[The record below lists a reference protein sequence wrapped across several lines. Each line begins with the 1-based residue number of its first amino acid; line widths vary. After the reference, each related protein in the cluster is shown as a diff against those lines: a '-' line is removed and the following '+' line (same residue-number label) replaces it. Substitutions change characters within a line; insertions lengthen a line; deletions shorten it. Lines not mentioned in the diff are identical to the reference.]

1 MQYKA
6 VDATASPIPVIPV
19 DSKLFRDP
27 EDQCSINLSRP
38 HTFIH
43 LHAKFLKQLNIMI
56 PTITSKDDPKLI
68 VTIMMKNMAAW
79 KTIESGKAAVT
90 S

>member
-19 DSKLFRDP
+19 DSKPFRDP
-27 EDQCSINLSRP
+27 EDQCSINLSQP

-43 LHAKFLKQLNIMI
+43 LHAKFFKQLNIMI
-56 PTITSKDDPKLI
+56 PTIISKDDPKLI

-79 KTIESGKAAVT
+79 KTIESGEAAVT